1 MTMHDLIATAGKVS
15 EHDARAIE
23 DKAFGFW
30 IYLMSDAI
38 IFALLF
44 ATYAAMSHNT
54 AGGPDGRSLF
64 NLSHTFA
71 ETMLLLTS
79 STTFGFAS
87 IATRSAQRTATLFWL
102 AVTFLLGAAFV
113 GMEISEFHGMAAAG
127 ADPDRSGFLSAFF
140 TLVGTHGLH
149 VSVGL
154 IWIVLLAAEV
164 AVRGLNVQVA
174 SRLYRLGLFW
184 HFLDIVWIAIFSI
197 VYLPGLR

>member
-1 MTMHDLIATAGKVS
+1 MTMHDLIATADKVS

-87 IATRSAQRTATLFWL
+87 IATRFSQHTATLFWL

-113 GMEISEFHGMAAAG
+113 GMEISEFHGMR
-127 ADPDRSGFLSAFF
+127 PWPRPRSQRL
-140 TLVGTHGLH
+140 LVGLLHAGGDLRPPRQLGL
-149 VSVGL
+149 V
-154 IWIVLLAAEV
+154 WIVLLAAEV

-197 VYLPGLR
+197 VYLPGLG